1 MRVVYSRITHNVFLM
16 IKKCFFEIRD
26 LEEFLEHPVYIFV
39 SLDGRD
45 RIDYLDDVADTT
57 ESLPDAPEPWL
68 PTEES
73 LDVLPLM
80 FNRTISEQLLSLR
93 SLSNCFP
100 L

>member
-1 MRVVYSRITHNVFLM
+1 M
-16 IKKCFFEIRD
+16 FEIGGILVK
-26 LEEFLEHPVYIFV
+26 LEELEFLGHPVHICWFWRT
-39 SLDGRD
+39 SN
-45 RIDYLDDVADTT
+45 YLDDVADTT

-68 PTEES
+68 PTDES

-93 SLSNCFP
+93 SLSNCLP